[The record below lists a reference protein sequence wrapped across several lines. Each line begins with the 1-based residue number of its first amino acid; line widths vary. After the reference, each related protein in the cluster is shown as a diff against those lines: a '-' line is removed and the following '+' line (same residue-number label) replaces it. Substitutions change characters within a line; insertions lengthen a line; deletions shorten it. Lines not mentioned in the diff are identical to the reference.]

1 MTNDK
6 GPMTSNFVHLHVH
19 SEYSLL
25 DGLARTKDLVAQA
38 VQHGQTA
45 LALTDHGVMHGA
57 VEFFRTCQS
66 QDVKPIIGVEAYL
79 TPYGRSMTSRD
90 PHKDRTRHHLLLL
103 AQNMTGYQNLLKIC
117 SAGQLDGYYYK
128 PRIDADFL
136 AAHSDGL
143 ICTSGCMAAEIP
155 YLLNDEKG
163 PANPDKALERLQW
176 YIDVFGKER
185 FFIELQEHS
194 IPTLTRINKTLF
206 EWAGKQDL
214 EMVVTNDV
222 HYARSGDAVP
232 HDTLLCVQ
240 TSSLVTDVKRMRM
253 SDQSYYLKSEEEM
266 RRIFQPLAD
275 MPDSAFTNTLK
286 IAEMCE
292 VDLEDKSYHLP
303 DLPVEIM
310 PPGHDYKSFLRKLT
324 DEGLVQRYGE
334 RVDSP
339 EVQQRKEHELNIIS
353 RMNFDVYFLI
363 VWDLCEYALENNIWW
378 NVRGSGAGSIVAYA
392 LGITKIDPLKNHL
405 IFERFLNPGRV
416 SMPDFDLDYP
426 DDQREEMIRYTIQRY
441 GEDHVAQIVSFGR
454 MKARAAIR
462 DVGRAQDVPLNEV
475 DRIAKLVPAIP
486 GKPVTIDS
494 TLDPDSEFYSAELKS
509 RYGAEETVKKL
520 IDSARSLEGV
530 ARHSSVHAA
539 AVVVTDKALV
549 NYVPL
554 MRPQGSVI
562 TKSITQFEFPICD
575 SIGLLKIDFLGLST
589 LTVMRRAAELIKARH
604 GIEYDLDN
612 IPIEDPKAFELLASG
627 NLTGIFQVEGA
638 GMRRLMT
645 EMRPNKFDHIVAAIS
660 LYRPGPMENI
670 PSYIARMHG
679 KEEVKYHT
687 PDLEPILQDTYGI
700 LVYQEQIIRIASE
713 LAGYEPGE
721 ADMIR
726 KAVAKKKKD
735 LIEKHKIQF
744 TAGALK
750 DGYSQEVIDA
760 IWGDIEYFAR
770 YGFNKSHAA
779 DYAAITCQT
788 AYLKAHYPVEYM
800 AALMTVEQHKT
811 DKMGMLM
818 EECRTMGIEVLAP
831 NVNHSHSDFIIEEA
845 ESGHAIRFGM
855 GAVKNVGEGPVEII
869 LAGRDGKAFS
879 DVDDFSQRV
888 DLRKVGKRALESL
901 IKVGAL
907 KDFSERAILLALIER
922 MTRLSGQMH
931 QAAAV
936 GQISM
941 FDAGGFDAPSIGS
954 IMYPLPEVKEIAR
967 KELLGWEKELA
978 GVYLSSHPI
987 QPYMESIK
995 QVTTC
1000 MCGDLEELRDGRQV
1014 RVAGLITKVRQMTT
1028 KKGDPMAFVEIED
1041 VQSSLELVVF
1051 PRTYKA
1057 YQHLLEPDNIVVV
1070 AGKVDGK
1077 DEDRPKILADTIST
1091 ELTVHHPLA
1100 DEDANRLA
1108 ESPAPYAP
1116 SENSGPAVL
1125 SSPPSPLPP
1134 PDTSDWVT
1142 PSKQEPTAEQIH
1154 PFAYAQDK
1162 PLEITLPRS
1171 GNLAQDEEKLRT
1183 VLSILRRNPGDIRFV
1198 LYIPQGNRRV
1208 PIEFP
1213 TLHIRYS
1220 VHLHKELESVVGA
1233 TGVRVQG

>member
-1 MTNDK
+1 
-6 GPMTSNFVHLHVH
+6 MTSNFVHLHVH

-25 DGLARTKDLVAQA
+25 DGLARTPQLVAQA
-38 VQHGQTA
+38 VKHGQTA
-45 LALTDHGVMHGA
+45 LALTDHGVMHGV
-57 VEFFRTCQS
+57 VEFSRSCKAQG
-66 QDVKPIIGVEAYL
+66 VKPVIGVEAYL
-79 TPYGRSMTSRD
+79 TPFGRSMTSRD
-90 PHKDRTRHHLLLL
+90 PHKDRARHHLLLL

-176 YIDVFGKER
+176 YIDVFGRER
-185 FFIELQEHS
+185 FFIELQEHQ
-194 IPTLTRINKTLF
+194 IPALTKINKTLF
-206 EWAGKQDL
+206 AWAKQHGL
-214 EMVVTNDV
+214 EMIVTNDV
-222 HYARSGDAVP
+222 HYAQAQDATP

-240 TSSLVTDVKRMRM
+240 TSSVVTAPKRMRM
-253 SDQSYYLKSEEEM
+253 SDQSYYLKSEAEM
-266 RRIFQPLAD
+266 RRVFQPLVD

-286 IAEMCE
+286 IAEMCN

-303 DLPVEIM
+303 DLPVELM
-310 PPGHDYKSFLRKLT
+310 PAGHNYQTLLRKLT
-324 DEGLVQRYGE
+324 DEGLAERYGE
-334 RVDSP
+334 RATSP
-339 EVQQRKEHELNIIS
+339 EVQQRKEHELSIIS
-353 RMNFDVYFLI
+353 KMNFDVYFLI
-363 VWDLCEYALENNIWW
+363 VWDLCEYAVRNNIWW

-462 DVGRAQDVPLNEV
+462 DVGRAQDVPLDEV

-486 GKPVTIDS
+486 GKPVTIDK
-494 TLDPDSEFYSAELKS
+494 TLDPESEFYAAELKK
-509 RYGAEETVKKL
+509 RYETEERVRKL

-539 AVVVTDKALV
+539 AVIVTDKPLLS
-549 NYVPL
+549 YVPL

-562 TKSITQFEFPICD
+562 TKSITQFEFPICE

-589 LTVMRRAAELIKARH
+589 LTVMRRAAELIKLRH
-604 GIEYDLDN
+604 GIEYTLDN
-612 IPIEDPKAFELLASG
+612 IPVEDPQAFELLASG

-645 EMRPNKFDHIVAAIS
+645 EMRPHKFDHIVAAIS

-670 PSYIARMHG
+670 PSYIRRMHG

-687 PDLEPILQDTYGI
+687 PDLKPILEDTYGI

-726 KAVAKKKKD
+726 KAVAKKKKA
-735 LIEKHKIQF
+735 LMEKHKIQF
-744 TAGALK
+744 TAGALEK
-750 DGYSQEVIDA
+750 GYSQKVIDA

-770 YGFNKSHAA
+770 YGFNKAHAA

-788 AYLKAHYPVEYM
+788 AFLKAHYQVEYM

-811 DKMGMLM
+811 DKMGMLI
-818 EECRTMGIEVLAP
+818 EECRMMGIEVLPP
-831 NVNHSHSDFIIEEA
+831 NVNHSKAGFIIEET
-845 ESGHAIRFGM
+845 EKGPAIRFGM
-855 GAVKNVGEGPVEII
+855 GAVKNVGEGPIQTII
-869 LAGRDGKAFS
+869 AGREDAPFR
-879 DVDDFSQRV
+879 DIDDFSQRV

-907 KDFSERAILLALIER
+907 GDFGKRYILLALIER
-922 MTRLSGQMH
+922 MMRLSGQIH
-931 QAAAV
+931 RAAAE
-936 GQISM
+936 GQMSM
-941 FDAGGFDAPSIGS
+941 FDMGGFDAPSVGS
-954 IMYPLPEVKEIAR
+954 IMYPLPDAPEIPR
-967 KELLGWEKELA
+967 KELLGWEKELV

-987 QPYMESIK
+987 QPFMEAIK

-1000 MCGDLEELRDGRQV
+1000 LCGDLDELRDGRHV

-1041 VQSSLELVVF
+1041 VQTSLEVVVF

-1057 YQHLLEPDNIVVV
+1057 FQHLLIPDTIILV

-1091 ELTVHHPLA
+1091 ELTVHQPLA
-1100 DEDANRLA
+1100 SEPADAFAEASAAYAPPGNGALAQSAPPPPPPLPETPPPPEDA
-1108 ESPAPYAP
+1108 PH
-1116 SENSGPAVL
+1116 
-1125 SSPPSPLPP
+1125 
-1134 PDTSDWVT
+1134 WVT
-1142 PSKQEPTAEQIH
+1142 PPQKEAV
-1154 PFAYAQDK
+1154 ALRN
-1162 PLEITLPRS
+1162 PLEITL
-1171 GNLAQDEEKLRT
+1171 L
-1183 VLSILRRNPGDIRFV
+1183 PGDDSAADKLKLQKVLNILKRHPGNSRFI
-1198 LYIPQGNRRV
+1198 LYIPQNGRRV

-1213 TLHIRYS
+1213 QLKIEYTAR
-1220 VHLHKELESVVGA
+1220 LHKELEALLGA
-1233 TGVRVQG
+1233 TGVRIRE